1 MPNTVKDVVKEIVTD
16 VLLKQAEKATSTLE
30 KKDVPQVATS
40 VTKEVTAAVEH
51 ATNNEPWYQSRVT
64 WGAVISIALPVLG
77 TLGVATDTINP
88 DELVAL
94 CVAGGTVVGGLL
106 TLYGRWAARK
116 PLAMPG

>member
-1 MPNTVKDVVKEIVTD
+1 VTTVKDTVKELVTD
-16 VLLKQAEKATSTLE
+16 ALQKQAAKSTASLE
-30 KKDVPQVATS
+30 KRDVPQVAS
-40 VTKEVTAAVEH
+40 AVVKEVNAVVEH

-64 WGAVISIALPVLG
+64 WGAIISIILPIAG

-94 CVAGGTVVGGLL
+94 CVAGGTVVGGIL

-116 PLAMPG
+116 PIGA

>member
-1 MPNTVKDVVKEIVTD
+1 MNLQQTVRDVVTNALKE
-16 VLLKQAEKATSTLE
+16 QASKPDSTLE
-30 KKDVPQVATS
+30 KKDVPKVATA
-40 VTKEVTAAVEH
+40 VTKEMTAVVEH

-64 WGAVISIALPVLG
+64 WGAVISIILPILG

-94 CVAGGTVVGGLL
+94 CVAGGTVVGGIL

-116 PLAMPG
+116 PIGA